1 MSPLSRFP
9 RLILTLLGLG
19 FCFVLPAAD
28 PPVASRT
35 EVIYHRK
42 FGTALTLDVIQP
54 TKTNGHGVFFMV
66 SGGFFSSHEA
76 LDGALKAGLLTPMLD
91 HGYTVFAVVHGSQ
104 PRFIIPEITEDIHRA
119 IRFVRSRASTYGVNP
134 DRIGIFGASAGGHLS
149 LTLGTQGGP
158 GKPDAKDPV
167 DRESSAVQAV
177 ACFFPPVDYLNW
189 RQTGDDAV
197 GVGVLA
203 GFKAAFGPRS
213 DSAESR
219 AIYGREISPIHFI
232 RPTMPPTLLFHG
244 DADEL
249 VPIHQAELFVAKARE
264 VGVKA
269 PVELIRKPGQTHG
282 WPGLEKDVAL
292 MADWFDLHLRG
303 LPK

>member
-1 MSPLSRFP
+1 MLTPSRLLASLLAFVGLS
-9 RLILTLLGLG
+9 LD
-19 FCFVLPAAD
+19 VSAAE

-54 TKTNGHGVFFMV
+54 RQTNGYGVFFMV

-76 LDGALKAGLLTPMLD
+76 ADGALKGGLLTPMLER
-91 HGYTVFAVVHGSQ
+91 GYTVFAVVHGSQ

-119 IRFVRSRASTYGVNP
+119 IRFVRSHASEYGVNP
-134 DRIGIFGASAGGHLS
+134 GRMGIFGASAGGHLS

-158 GKPDAKDPV
+158 GRADARDPI

-189 RQTGDDAV
+189 RHEGDDAV

-203 GFKAAFGPRS
+203 GFKPAFGSRS
-213 DSAESR
+213 DTAEAR
-219 AIYGREISPIHFI
+219 AVYGREISPIHFI
-232 RPTMPPTLLFHG
+232 RPELPPTLIFHG

-249 VPIHQAELFVAKARE
+249 VPIHQAELFLAKART

-269 PVELIRKPGQTHG
+269 PVELVRKPGMAHG
-282 WPGLEKDVAL
+282 WPGIEKDVVT

-303 LPK
+303 EGK